1 MVAADTQPSQGEHPF
16 VVTRLVVSLLV
27 AVIAIAT
34 GPRDTAVAA
43 TPLPTA
49 TVVQGGLVIPWDLA
63 FAPDGTMFVTE
74 RAGRIRVYA
83 SGAPG
88 AALISTLTVPF
99 VRSVHESG
107 LNGIAV
113 DVNFASNRFIY
124 VCASLDPNPTS
135 SDPLGDANWTN
146 QVLRY
151 RVTPQRALTERTVL
165 FDEGARAAFQHNG
178 CSVEM
183 DASGRLWVGIGD
195 GAVAARAQDPDS
207 MNGKILR
214 MGRDGSVPGD
224 NPIMPGAS
232 GRSHVY
238 SMGHRN
244 PQGIAFQPGT
254 GRVYASEHGPN
265 QNDEINLIQPAGNY
279 GWPCY
284 TGTATPHTPAG
295 CEPANQYLPPAW
307 ASGSSTIATS
317 GMTFLSHAMW
327 DDWRGSAVV
336 MQLKQQDIRRFV
348 PSPNGST
355 MTEADLLFDG
365 EYGRLRAAVQGPD
378 GALYATTSNGT
389 GDVVLRI
396 VPGSVVVER
405 FSGADRYATAALVSQ
420 RTFAP
425 GASLV
430 YVATGATYPDALT
443 GGAGAARN
451 DAPVLLVSPGS
462 VPQATRTE
470 IQRLAPQRIVVL
482 GGTSAVSQSV
492 LGQLDALA
500 PGGASRLAGADR
512 YATAAAISR
521 ANFGAGVP
529 VAYVATGVDYPD
541 ALGAVP
547 AAGVEGGPILLVRP
561 GALPTP
567 TKTELG
573 RLRPQRIVVLGGTA
587 AVSAAI
593 ASQLDAYTTGPVQRR
608 AGADRYETAVAVSKA
623 SFGSADRVFI
633 ATGANFPDGLAGGPA
648 GAQLRAPLLLVRPDG
663 LPTAVRNELL
673 RLDPTRVTILGGP
686 NAVSE
691 SVRTAITQLLSP

>member
-1 MVAADTQPSQGEHPF
+1 MVS
-16 VVTRLVVSLLV
+16 RLVVSLLV
-27 AVIAIAT
+27 AVIAVAT
-34 GPRDTAVAA
+34 GPRDSAVAA

-49 TVVQGGLVIPWDLA
+49 TVVQDGLVIPWDLA

-83 SGAPG
+83 SGAPE
-88 AALISTLTVPF
+88 AALISTTTVPNM
-99 VRSVHESG
+99 RAEHESG

-124 VCASLDPNPTS
+124 VCASRDPDGNV
-135 SDPLGDANWTN
+135 DDDDWTN

-151 RVTPQRALTERTVL
+151 RVTAQRTLADRTIL
-165 FDEGARAAFQHNG
+165 FDDALAAFQHNG

-183 DASGRLWVGIGD
+183 DAAGRLWVGIGD
-195 GAVAARAQDPDS
+195 ARQPELAQDPDS

-214 MGRDGSVPGD
+214 MGRDGSVPSD

-265 QNDEINLIQPAGNY
+265 ENDEINLIQAGGNY

-284 TGTATPHTPAG
+284 TGASTPFLEIAG
-295 CEPANQYLPPAW
+295 CGPATGYRGPAW

-317 GMTFLSHAMW
+317 GMTFLSHAVW

-336 MQLKQQDIRRFV
+336 MQLKHQDVRRFV
-348 PSPNGST
+348 PSGNGAT
-355 MTEADLLFDG
+355 MMQAEVLFDG
-365 EYGRLRAAVQGPD
+365 EYGRLRAAVQAPD
-378 GALYATTSNGT
+378 GALYATTSNGS

-396 VPGSVVVER
+396 APGSVVVER

-420 RTFAP
+420 RTFAS
-425 GASLV
+425 GASVV

-451 DAPVLLVSPGS
+451 DAPVLLVSPAS
-462 VPQATRTE
+462 VPLATRTE

-492 LGQLDALA
+492 FGQLDTLA

-547 AAGVEGGPILLVRP
+547 AAGIEGGPILLVRP
-561 GALPTP
+561 GALPAP
-567 TKTELG
+567 TKSELG
-573 RLRPQRIVVLGGTA
+573 RLRPQRIVVLGGTV

-593 ASQLDAYTTGPVQRR
+593 ATQLDAYTTGPVQRR

-648 GAQLRAPLLLVRPDG
+648 GAQLRAPLLLVRPDA

-673 RLDPTRVTILGGP
+673 RLDPIRVTILGGP

>member
-1 MVAADTQPSQGEHPF
+1 M
-16 VVTRLVVSLLV
+16 RLVVSLLV
-27 AVIAIAT
+27 AVVALTAGPPQRAT
-34 GPRDTAVAA
+34 AA
-43 TPLPTA
+43 APIPVA
-49 TVVQGGLVIPWDLA
+49 TVVQGGLVIPWDVA

-74 RAGRIRVYA
+74 RPGRIRVYA

-88 AALISTLTVPF
+88 AALVSTTTVPA
-99 VRSVHESG
+99 VRSEHESG

-124 VCASLDPNPTS
+124 VCASRDPDPRA
-135 SDPLGDANWTN
+135 SDPRGDANWKN
-146 QVLRY
+146 HVLRY
-151 RVTPQRALTERTVL
+151 RVTPQRTLAERTVIFSDAL
-165 FDEGARAAFQHNG
+165 AAFQHNG

-195 GAVAARAQDPDS
+195 ARQPTLAQDPTS

-224 NPIMPGAS
+224 NPILPGAA

-244 PQGIAFQPGT
+244 PQGIAFQPAT
-254 GRVYASEHGPN
+254 GRVYAAEHGPN
-265 QNDEINLIQPAGNY
+265 ENDEINLIQPGGNY

-284 TGTATPHTPAG
+284 TGTDTPFMPDG
-295 CEPANQYLPPAW
+295 CGAPTDYRTPAW
-307 ASGSSTIATS
+307 ASGSPTIATS
-317 GMTFLSHAMW
+317 GMTFLSHASW

-348 PSPNGST
+348 PSANGSR
-355 MTEADLLFDG
+355 MTQADLLFDG
-365 EYGRLRAAVQGPD
+365 EYGRLRAAVQAPD
-378 GALYATTSNGT
+378 GALYATTSNGS

-396 VPGSVVVER
+396 VPGTVAIER
-405 FSGADRYATAALVSQ
+405 FAGADRYATAALVSQ

-425 GASLV
+425 GVPVV

-443 GGAGAARN
+443 GGAGAADN
-451 DAPVLLVSPGS
+451 DAPVLLVSPGA
-462 VPQATRTE
+462 VPAATRAE

-482 GGTSAVSQSV
+482 GGTSAVSESV
-492 LGQLDALA
+492 RRQLATLA

-521 ANFGAGVP
+521 ANFDRGVP

-547 AAGVEGGPILLVRP
+547 AAGIEGGPILLVRP
-561 GALPTP
+561 TALPGA

-587 AVSAAI
+587 AISAAV
-593 ASQLDAYTTGPVQRR
+593 ATQLDAYTTGPVRRR
-608 AGADRYETAVAVSKA
+608 AGADRYETAVAVSRA
-623 SFGSADRVFI
+623 SFASANRVFI

-648 GAQLRAPLLLVRPDG
+648 GALTRAPLLLVRSDS
-663 LPTAVRNELL
+663 LPSSVRSELL
-673 RLDPTRVTILGGP
+673 RLDPSRVTILGGP
-686 NAVSE
+686 NAVNE
-691 SVRTAITQLLSP
+691 SVRAAITQLLGP